1 MSDKKIQVG
10 YLYTTDGSIVKILPE
25 NGKSFELKEL
35 QAAVGGYIE
44 SLISGI
50 PGCRQMYCNE
60 DGMTKNLPGNPHTW
74 SVVKASV
81 YRLNGY
87 SSNWRVQG
95 NIFAVKKE
103 LPEESNA

>member
-1 MSDKKIQVG
+1 
-10 YLYTTDGSIVKILPE
+10 
-25 NGKSFELKEL
+25 
-35 QAAVGGYIE
+35 
-44 SLISGI
+44 
-50 PGCRQMYCNE
+50 MYCNE

-74 SVVKASV
+74 SVVKAGV